1 MCLEVLD
8 VQSRRL
14 KNKSKV
20 LETPLKQK
28 FKFMKSV
35 QLKAGKNLNLLFK
48 AKQIKAFQ

>member
-8 VQSRRL
+8 VQLRRL

-35 QLKAGKNLNLLFK
+35 QLKADKKKL
-48 AKQIKAFQ
+48 I